1 MHRYTVNFHE
11 LDDSMIAGEDIY
23 IINEGKPLFLVK
35 ENSKFSPNVLR
46 ILRMHKIENIKIL
59 SPNPPPKGP
68 EKKEKSPAHIYGD
81 DVPEELPKVKVRS
94 FLSDE
99 VREEA
104 VHNIRNLF
112 TYTKETHDKPV
123 NLTTAYQ
130 VLKGLDDVVEKLV
143 SSVSGEDLDFVHIF
157 DLKKYDEY
165 TYHHSLSVAVLSI
178 ATGESLGLNE
188 NELKKLGRAAIMHDI
203 GKTIIPIEIL
213 NKPGKLTDEEFDIMK
228 NHAHGGGML
237 LRQRGIG
244 DVELWNAVSCHHEK
258 HAGNG
263 YPGKLEADQIP
274 LFSRIIAI
282 SDVYDAV
289 TSFRPYRKP
298 MPPSEVYDLIMS
310 EVDRAFDFNIVS
322 AFIKKLTQY
331 PLNAVVEITGNRI
344 GVVVNNHN
352 DLRPI
357 IRMNDTHELLDLSV
371 SPNLS
376 IMITRVFNPSEMESV
391 RSE

>member
-11 LDDSMIAGEDIY
+11 LDESMIAGEDIY
-23 IINEGKPLFLVK
+23 ILSEGKQILLIK
-35 ENSKFSPNVLR
+35 EGAKFSPNVLR
-46 ILRMHKIENIKIL
+46 LLRLHKIENIRIM
-59 SPNPPPKGP
+59 SPNPPPQP
-68 EKKEKSPAHIYGD
+68 KEKPPAHIYGD
-81 DVPEELPKVKVRS
+81 DVPEVLPQVRVKA
-94 FLSDE
+94 LISDE
-99 VREEA
+99 LREAA
-104 VHNIRNLF
+104 VENIRDLF
-112 TYTKETHDKPV
+112 LYTKETQDKPV
-123 NLTTAYQ
+123 NLTTAFKLLQ
-130 VLKGLDDVVEKLV
+130 GVDNIVEKLV
-143 SSVSGEDLDFVHIF
+143 STVADEELDFIHIA
-157 DLKKYDEY
+157 DLKAYDEY

-178 ATGESLGLNE
+178 ATGESLELDEYN
-188 NELKKLGRAAIMHDI
+188 LKKLGRAAIMHDI

-237 LRQRGIG
+237 LRKRGIG

-258 HAGNG
+258 FSGNG
-263 YPGKLEADQIP
+263 YPGKIMGNKIP

-310 EVDRAFDFNIVS
+310 EVDRAFDYEIVK
-322 AFIKKLTQY
+322 AFIKKLKPY
-331 PLNAVVEITGNRI
+331 PLNTVVEITGNRI
-344 GVVVNNHN
+344 GVVVNNTHE
-352 DLRPI
+352 LRPI